1 MRDKVRVEID
11 TMQDTFTQLLQ
22 RQSHHSESSPNNEHQ
37 QADIVPPDITET
49 PTKKKQKMTAETNNE
64 TNRWMRFLESTPTK
78 LFSNHDYLRRYRTEQ
93 KKGTQGHSNN
103 SKQTI
108 DTTD

>member
-1 MRDKVRVEID
+1 MVATVLK
-11 TMQDTFTQLLQ
+11 Q
-22 RQSHHSESSPNNEHQ
+22 RQSHHSESLPNNEHR

-64 TNRWMRFLESTPTK
+64 TNRLIRFLELTPTK

-93 KKGTQGHSNN
+93 KKGTQGHFDDC
-103 SKQTI
+103 KRPI
-108 DTTD
+108 DNTDTNKYGDRPS